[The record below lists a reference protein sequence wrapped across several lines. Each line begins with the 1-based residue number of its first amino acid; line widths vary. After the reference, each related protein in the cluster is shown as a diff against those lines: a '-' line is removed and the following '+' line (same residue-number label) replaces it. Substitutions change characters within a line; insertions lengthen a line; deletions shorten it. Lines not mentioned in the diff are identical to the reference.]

1 MKLITSVNNNPTY
14 SSLIIPFIKHHKRVC
29 PFLDVIVIY
38 IGESLTDELQKY
50 KDNIILFKPLEDV
63 STKFQSQHLR
73 LYYPA
78 LFKDDE
84 YCILTD
90 VDLFIMGSTL
100 FNIIEKNKEHV
111 NDSKM
116 INFGRLSLKECINEK
131 HLPFCFTIVKP
142 KLIREVLELDSE
154 DSIRKLLKFNSVKY
168 SDDWFA
174 DQIILFQKFYLTNK
188 CVKVD
193 CDKWLRLDRASKQL
207 IKHPDRHYEMIRKDK
222 YIDFHCSRI
231 DSGEDFIQR
240 NDLFLSKVS
249 PIVVLDPNSNH
260 SPLH

>member
-1 MKLITSVNNNPTY
+1 MKLITSVNNHPEY
-14 SSLIIPFIKHHKRVC
+14 YSLIIPFIKHHKRIC

-38 IGESLTDELQKY
+38 ISDSLTDELQEY
-50 KDNIILFKPLEDV
+50 KDNIILFNPVEDV

-78 LFKDDE
+78 LFNDDE

-100 FNIIEKNKEHV
+100 FNIIEKNK
-111 NDSKM
+111 NNNM
-116 INFGRLSLKECINEK
+116 INFGNLSLRECINGK

-142 KLIREVLELDSE
+142 KLIREVLEIDSE
-154 DSIRKLLKFNSVKY
+154 DSIRKLVKFNSEKY

-174 DQIILFQKFYLTNK
+174 DQIILFEKFYLTNK
-188 CVKVD
+188 CIKVD
-193 CDKWLRLDRASKQL
+193 CNNWLRLDRASQQLKQ
-207 IKHPDRHYEMIRKDK
+207 HPDRYYEMIRKDK
-222 YIDFHCSRI
+222 YIDFHCNRI
-231 DSGEDFIQR
+231 SSGKDFIEK
-240 NDLFLSKVS
+240 NDMLLSKVS